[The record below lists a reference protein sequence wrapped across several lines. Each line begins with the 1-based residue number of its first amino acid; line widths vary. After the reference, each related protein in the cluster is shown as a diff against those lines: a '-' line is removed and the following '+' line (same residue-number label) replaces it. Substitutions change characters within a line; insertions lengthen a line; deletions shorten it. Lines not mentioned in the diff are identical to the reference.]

1 MAETK
6 LIALDLDGTLLN
18 TSKQLTKRNED
29 ALRRAAAEGVQI
41 VPATG
46 RIYEIIPDF
55 IRALDFVNYVIVANG
70 SWVLRTSDM
79 TVMYRAE
86 IPCRKALELMEY
98 MDTLPVIYDCYM
110 DGEAWMSEAQWLAAD
125 EFIENVHYRKMVREF
140 RKPVPDLK
148 RFVAERGH
156 GIMKTQCFFKDRNF
170 RQIMLREVSE
180 RFPDIAASSSLPN
193 NVELND
199 AESDKG
205 KALLCL
211 AEKLGIPRE
220 STVAF
225 GDGLNDITML
235 LAAGTGIAMENADDE
250 VKAIADRVAG
260 HCDDDGV
267 ARMISELLNWN

>member
-1 MAETK
+1 MAEPK

-18 TSKQLTKRNED
+18 TSKLLSKGNEE
-29 ALRRAAAEGVQI
+29 ALRRAAGEGVQI
-41 VPATG
+41 VIATG
-46 RIYEIIPDF
+46 RTYGIIPDF
-55 IRALDFVNYVIVANG
+55 IRALDFVNYAIVANG
-70 SWVLRTSDM
+70 SWVLKTSDM
-79 TVMYRAE
+79 SVIYRAE

-110 DGEAWMSEAQWLAAD
+110 DGDAWMSESQWQMID
-125 EFIENVHYRKMVREF
+125 DYIDDVHYRKMVREF

-148 RFVAERGH
+148 QFVAERGH

-170 RQIMLREVSE
+170 RPVMLREVAQ

-199 AESDKG
+199 VESDKG

-220 STVAF
+220 CTVAF

-235 LAAGTGIAMENADDE
+235 CAAGTGVAMENADDE
-250 VKAIADRVAG
+250 VKSIADRVAE
-260 HCDDDGV
+260 HCDHDGV
-267 ARMISELLNWN
+267 ASMISEMMNWN

>member
-1 MAETK
+1 
-6 LIALDLDGTLLN
+6 
-18 TSKQLTKRNED
+18 
-29 ALRRAAAEGVQI
+29 
-41 VPATG
+41 
-46 RIYEIIPDF
+46 
-55 IRALDFVNYVIVANG
+55 
-70 SWVLRTSDM
+70 
-79 TVMYRAE
+79 
-86 IPCRKALELMEY
+86 
-98 MDTLPVIYDCYM
+98 
-110 DGEAWMSEAQWLAAD
+110 MSEAQWLAAD

>member
-18 TSKQLTKRNED
+18 TSKQLTKRNEE
-29 ALRRAAAEGVQI
+29 ALRRAAHEGVQI

-55 IRALDFVNYVIVANG
+55 IRSLDFVNYMIVANG
-70 SWVLRTSDM
+70 SWVMKMSDM
-79 TVMYRAE
+79 SVAYRAE
-86 IPCRKALELMEY
+86 IPCERAVELMEY

-110 DGEAWMSEAQWLAAD
+110 DGKAWMSEAQWQVID
-125 EFIENVHYRKMVREF
+125 DYIENIHYRKMVREF

-148 RFVAERGH
+148 RFVADSGH

-170 RQIMLREVSE
+170 RPVMIQDVSK

-199 AESDKG
+199 IESDKG

-211 AEKLGIPRE
+211 ADQLGIPRE
-220 STVAF
+220 CTVAF

-235 LAAGTGIAMENADDE
+235 RAAGTGIAMKNADDE
-250 VKAIADRVAG
+250 VKAISDRVAG
-260 HCDDDGV
+260 HCDHDGV
-267 ARMISELLNWN
+267 ASMISELMHWD